1 MNALVIGGNGF
12 IGSHLVDSLLQ
23 KGHSVRVFDMGAERF
38 RVPLKGVDYRLSTL
52 DNRADLYEAMLGID
66 VVYHLAS
73 ASVPSTSGIDTIL
86 DIQKNVIPAMTI
98 LDLVVKRDIKR
109 FVYFSS
115 GGAVYGNPLTIP
127 VSEEHPLRPISS
139 YGIVKVT
146 IEHYLELY
154 QRVYGLQPLIL
165 RPSNPY
171 GPRQGHYLAQ
181 GVISTFLRKV
191 KMNEPLVVFGDGSAV
206 KDYIYITDLVEQCCD
221 LSVTDVTGAY
231 NIGSGQGTSLNEILE
246 LIRKITKRDLKIEY
260 IPTKVY
266 DVSRFV
272 LDTTKASNARKKIV
286 PLTTLEAGMRKL
298 WEWMGSE
305 LG

>member
-1 MNALVIGGNGF
+1 MHALVIGGNGF

-23 KGHSVRVFDMGAERF
+23 RGHAVRVFDMGAERY
-38 RVPLKGVDYRLSTL
+38 RAPLKGVDYRLSTL
-52 DNRADLYEAMLGID
+52 DNLTGLYEALLGVD

-73 ASVPSTSGIDTIL
+73 ASVPSTSGVDTIL
-86 DIQKNVIPAMTI
+86 DIQRNVIPTLNI
-98 LDLVVKRDIKR
+98 LDLVLKRDIKR

-115 GGAVYGNPLTIP
+115 GGAVYGNPLKIP
-127 VSEEHPLRPISS
+127 VPEEHPLRPISS
-139 YGIVKVT
+139 YGIVKAT
-146 IEHYLELY
+146 IEHYLGLY

-206 KDYIYITDLVEQCCD
+206 KDYIYITDLVERCCE
-221 LSVTDVTGAY
+221 LSLTAATGAY
-231 NIGSGQGTSLNEILE
+231 NIGSGRGTSLNEILE
-246 LIRKITKRDLKIEY
+246 LIRKITGRDLKVEY
-260 IPTKVY
+260 IPTKLY

-272 LDTTKASNARKKIV
+272 LDTTSIDNAVKNV
-286 PLTTLEAGMRKL
+286 SPLMSLEQGLEKF
-298 WEWMGSE
+298 WEWLGSE
-305 LG
+305 S